1 MTIYSL
7 FPTAL
12 GKYFLDRAITEEEFN
27 FIKNLPLRNN
37 IGNKTSVDFYILKNE
52 NLKSLNKFIVESLN
66 KYFKE
71 VYGPNDD
78 VQIYITQSWLNFT
91 DTKQFHHRHTHP
103 NSIVSG
109 VFYIQTD
116 PQLDRIYFSKNGN
129 KKLEFT
135 KNFNIY
141 NSESWW
147 FETEPNSLLLFP
159 SDLTHEVKP
168 VETNLTRISLSFNTY
183 VRGKFGTPESLN
195 YLELG
200 N

>member
-7 FPTAL
+7 FPTPL
-12 GKYFLDRAITEEEFN
+12 GKYFLDRTLTQEEVD
-27 FIKNLPLRNN
+27 FIKNLPLENN
-37 IGNKTSVDFYILKNE
+37 IGNKTSVDFYVLKNE
-52 NLKSLNKFIVESLN
+52 KLKSLNEFIVGSLN

-91 DTKQFHHRHTHP
+91 DTKQFHHRHRHP
-103 NSIVSG
+103 NSIISG

-116 PQLDRIYFSKNGN
+116 PQLDKIYFFKNID

-135 KNFNIY
+135 KDFNIY

-183 VRGKFGTPESLN
+183 VYGKFGDPKSLN